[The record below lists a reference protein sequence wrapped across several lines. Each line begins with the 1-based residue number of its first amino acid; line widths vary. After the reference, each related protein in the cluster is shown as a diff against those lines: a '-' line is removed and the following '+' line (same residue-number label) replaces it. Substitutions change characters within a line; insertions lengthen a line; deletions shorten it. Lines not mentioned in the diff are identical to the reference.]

1 MSITIRPFDAALG
14 AEICGV
20 DLAKP
25 LAGEDFAAIER
36 AYYEYSLLLFRS
48 QQISPAQQVDFSRR
62 FGELEI
68 HVLDQWR
75 LDEHPE
81 ILIVSNIKDGD
92 RHVGVYNA
100 GRYWHTDLSYM
111 QAPSRGSLLYALEVP
126 HDGERPLGNTYFASS
141 GAAYEA
147 LPEDLKAQARQA
159 TGQFSLAYQ
168 RQKLI
173 AEGDSGAKL
182 TQEQLAKT
190 PVATHRL
197 VQDHPVT
204 GHPVLFINEGHCFAI
219 EGMAERPGRELIDAL
234 CAHATRSEFVYGHQW
249 QAGDLLMW
257 DNLATQHLA
266 TFDYALPQRRY
277 MHRTTLRGGDLP

>member
-1 MSITIRPFDAALG
+1 MSLTVRPFSAALG
-14 AEICGV
+14 AEIKGV
-20 DLAKP
+20 DLSKP
-25 LAGEDFAAIER
+25 LEPDEFDAIEK
-36 AYYEYSLLLFRS
+36 AYYQYSLLLFRS
-48 QQISPAQQVDFSRR
+48 QRISPAQHVEFSRR

-126 HDGERPLGNTYFASS
+126 HDLERALGNTYFASS
-141 GAAYEA
+141 AAAYDA
-147 LPEDLKAQARQA
+147 LPADLQARASQSI
-159 TGQFSLAYQ
+159 GQFSLAFQ

-182 TQEQLAKT
+182 TAEQLAKT
-190 PVATHRL
+190 PTATHRL
-197 VQDHPVT
+197 VQTHPVT
-204 GHPVLFINEGHCFAI
+204 KRPVLFINEGHCQSI
-219 EGMAERPGRELIDAL
+219 EGMDEPQSRELIDEL
-234 CAHATRSEFVYGHQW
+234 CAHATRPEFVYCHEW
-249 QAGDLLMW
+249 QVGDLLMW
-257 DNLATQHLA
+257 DNIATQHLA

-277 MHRTTLRGGDLP
+277 MHRTTLCGSNLP